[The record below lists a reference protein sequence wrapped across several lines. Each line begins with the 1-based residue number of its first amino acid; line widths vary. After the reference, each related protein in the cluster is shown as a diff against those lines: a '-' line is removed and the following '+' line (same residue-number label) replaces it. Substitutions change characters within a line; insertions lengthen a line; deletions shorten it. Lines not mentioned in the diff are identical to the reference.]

1 MNVMNINER
10 VLGTGDSLC
19 FVSGGSAVLG
29 LERAHLACFYIT
41 SAIATPKKWF
51 IKVHLVHRRSFLG
64 WLSYKLMNLM
74 NFNELACYLRLF
86 FAMYLKRDDAD
97 RLIFSSASSSSF
109 IRFIKNGGLA

>member
-19 FVSGGSAVLG
+19 FVANKLVVSG
-29 LERAHLACFYIT
+29 LEQAHLACFYIT
-41 SAIATPKKWF
+41 NAFATPKKWF
-51 IKVHLVHRRSFLG
+51 IKVHLVHRRSFSG
-64 WLSYKLMNLM
+64 RLSYKLMNLM